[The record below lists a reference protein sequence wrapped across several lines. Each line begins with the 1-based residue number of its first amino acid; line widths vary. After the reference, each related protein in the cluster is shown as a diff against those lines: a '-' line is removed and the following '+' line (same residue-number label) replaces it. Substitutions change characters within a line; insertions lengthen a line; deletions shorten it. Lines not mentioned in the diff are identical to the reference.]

1 MRRVVVVVDGVCGM
15 VECALYGDGGWRSGY
30 AGVRS
35 GVFSESR

>member
-1 MRRVVVVVDGVCGM
+1 MRRMVVDDGVGGM
-15 VECALYGDGGWRSGY
+15 VEYALYGDGGWRSGY